1 MKKILFATTAL
12 VATAGVASADVAIS
26 GYAEMGVIGGSGM
39 DSQFHTDIDVT
50 FKLSG
55 EADNGL
61 TFGATIDLDEE
72 GGFGNTNGGPES
84 VFVAYGGF
92 KLTMGDTD
100 GAFDAAM
107 QEVNFGGSINDDE
120 TSHAGYNGNAGLDGD
135 EDGQVA
141 TFAYSSGSFT
151 GYLSVEIDDDGETA
165 AVAAT
170 TTTVTDSGDDTHT
183 RPATAA
189 VAADTNGDMI
199 IGFGIKYALGD
210 VTIGAGTQSQGDN
223 NINGLSVS
231 YSANGV
237 SAGLNWSNGEVNGND
252 IEHVGVGV
260 GYSMNALTLAANYGV
275 NTTNG
280 VEADG
285 FGFSAGYDMGGG
297 LSAHLGYGSD
307 DVRDTWSLG
316 LAMSF

>member
-12 VATAGVASADVAIS
+12 VATAGVAAADVALS
-26 GYAEMGVIGGSGM
+26 GWAEMGVIGG
-39 DSQFHTDIDVT
+39 DRYDATQFHTDIDVT

-72 GGFGNTNGGPES
+72 GGFANTNGGPEA
-84 VFVAYGGF
+84 VYVAYGGF

-107 QEVNFGGSINDDE
+107 QEVNYGGSIADDE
-120 TSHAGYNGNAGLDGD
+120 SSHAGYNGNAGLDGD

-141 TFAYSSGSFT
+141 TAAYSSGSFT
-151 GYLSVEIDDDGETA
+151 GYLSVEVDDAGVNDPIWG
-165 AVAAT
+165 VG
-170 TTTVTDSGDDTHT
+170 VKYSM
-183 RPATAA
+183 
-189 VAADTNGDMI
+189 NG
-199 IGFGIKYALGD
+199 

-223 NINGLSVS
+223 NITGLSVS

-237 SAGLNWSNGEVNGND
+237 SAGLNWSDGEVGGV
-252 IEHVGVGV
+252 EQSHVGIGV
-260 GYSMNALTLAANYGV
+260 GYSMNSLTLAANYGV
-275 NTTNG
+275 NTVGG

-285 FGFSAGYDMGGG
+285 WGFSAGYDLGGG
-297 LSAHLGYGSD
+297 LSAHLGYGAD
-307 DVRDTWSLG
+307 DVDNHWSLG